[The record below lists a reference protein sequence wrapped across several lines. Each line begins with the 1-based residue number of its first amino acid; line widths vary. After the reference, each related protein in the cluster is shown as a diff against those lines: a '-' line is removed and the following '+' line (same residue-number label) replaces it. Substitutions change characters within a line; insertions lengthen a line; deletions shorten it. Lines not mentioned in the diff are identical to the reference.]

1 MKCIKL
7 LFIMLFLVLSCDSD
21 QENKQNQYQFI
32 PQNTQ
37 AVVKINEGSLF
48 KETWNNSPS
57 IKFLSPKKEEIKIL
71 ISLLSNTSEASSF
84 LCFSPTGKNKF
95 SPLLIQ
101 QKYKDTIDSSL
112 EQSKYSG
119 FNIREFS
126 VRGLDFFKIN
136 IGQSEITS
144 SSKLIIEN
152 IIRNHQSNQPGIFD
166 KDFYQLVDNLE
177 EKSVFNILINKKSNS
192 FLNSFLPKLNFF
204 PNFNENW
211 FAFDGNFNSP
221 LIGLDGITI
230 TRDSMPSKLSV
241 FKNMKPNKIRS
252 TKLIPQSFNS
262 FFSFPMENIP
272 QFTDQIK
279 TYAKFHNTAIDTK
292 ALKIFSSIDEIT
304 IMNHNEG
311 DAVILHRSN
320 LNQFIFDSFIEEVEY
335 RDISYG
341 KISKSP
347 KALNSILKL
356 FKIEFNAK
364 YITSIDDFYVLSNQE
379 SLIKKIIGSFRDS
392 KTISSNENFISLI
405 KSLSDLNSGI
415 WISKTNVFNSKK
427 NLLSFNSTKFPLIA
441 MQWVNDKEI
450 SHMHIRFGDEVP
462 ENKKNTVVNQTSI
475 ISESIISSNPKWI
488 KNHRSNGY
496 DIIFQ
501 DNNNV
506 LYLYSNKGSLYWK
519 KKLSEK
525 IIGDISQV
533 DLYKNKK
540 LQMAFRTKNHFMI
553 LDRNGRIVKP
563 FDKNIKSNSNNIPL
577 AVFDYDDNRNY
588 RFLLVQDN
596 DIRML
601 DSKGKKV
608 KGFKFS
614 KTKSPIIQPIKH
626 IKIKGKDFI
635 IVREENG
642 TINILNR
649 RGKRILNIESNLL
662 LSKNPVWSY
671 LDTFTTSDIKGNMV
685 QIDTKGNVIKTPEEW
700 ASNHLLEMTT
710 KTLVSISE
718 NIITIKGIPVKLPY
732 GNFTRPKIFYINNT
746 IYIATT
752 DLDSQK
758 VYLFL
763 SNGNSVQGFPVYG
776 TSAVDIINADNDKS
790 LEMIVQSE
798 NDGIIIYQIN

>member
-1 MKCIKL
+1 MKYIKF
-7 LFIMLFLVLSCDSD
+7 LFIILFLVLSCDSD
-21 QENKQNQYQFI
+21 QENNQNLHQFI

-37 AVVKINEGSLF
+37 AIIKINEGSLF
-48 KETWNNSPS
+48 KETWINTPS
-57 IKFLSPKKEEIKIL
+57 VKFLSPKKEEIKIL
-71 ISLLSNTSEASSF
+71 ISSIRNTSEVSSF
-84 LCFSPTGKNKF
+84 LCFSPTGKDKF

-101 QKYKDTIDSSL
+101 QKNKDTINSSL
-112 EQSKYSG
+112 EYSNYSG
-119 FNIREFS
+119 FNINEIS
-126 VRGLDFFKIN
+126 IKGVDFFKIDIN
-136 IGQSEITS
+136 QSEIIS

-152 IIRNHQSNQPGIFD
+152 IIRNYQSNQPGIDD

-177 EKSVFNILINKKSNS
+177 KKSVFNILINKKSNS
-192 FLNSFLPKLNFF
+192 FLNKFLPKLNLF

-211 FAFDGNFNSP
+211 IAFDGNFNSP

-230 TRDSMPSKLSV
+230 TKDSIPSRLGV
-241 FKNMKPNKIRS
+241 FKNLKPNKIRS
-252 TKLIPQSFNS
+252 AKIIPESFNS
-262 FFSFPMENIP
+262 FFSFPTENIP
-272 QFTDQIK
+272 QLADQIK
-279 TYAKFHNTAIDTK
+279 TYAKFHNTAINTK
-292 ALKIFSSIDEIT
+292 ALKKFSSIDEFT
-304 IMNHNEG
+304 IVEHNEG
-311 DAVILHRSN
+311 DAVILHRTN
-320 LNQFIFDSFIEEVEY
+320 LNQFIVNSFIEESLY
-335 RDISYG
+335 RNISYG
-341 KISKSP
+341 RINKSP
-347 KALNSILKL
+347 EALNSILKL
-356 FKIEFNAK
+356 FKIKFNTK
-364 YITSIDDFYVLSNQE
+364 YIAIIDDFYVLSNQE
-379 SLIKKIIGSFRDS
+379 SLIKRIINSVKDDA
-392 KTISSNENFISLI
+392 TISNNENFISLI
-405 KSLSDLNSGI
+405 KSLSDLHSGI
-415 WISKTNVFNSKK
+415 WISKTDSFNSKK
-427 NLLSFNSTKFPLIA
+427 NLQDFNSKKFPLLA

-450 SHMHIRFGDEVP
+450 SHLHIRFGAEIP
-462 ENKKNTVVNQTSI
+462 KNKKNTVVNQTSI
-475 ISESIISSNPKWI
+475 ISESSIISNPKWVR
-488 KNHRSNGY
+488 NHRSNGY

-501 DNNNV
+501 DDNNV
-506 LYLYSNKGSLYWK
+506 LYLYSNKGNLFWK
-519 KKLSEK
+519 KKLDEK
-525 IIGDISQV
+525 IIGDIKQV
-533 DLYKNKK
+533 DLFKNKK
-540 LQMAFRTKNHFMI
+540 LQIAFRTKNHFMI
-553 LDRNGRIVKP
+553 LDRNGKIVKP
-563 FDKNIKSNSNNIPL
+563 FDKDIKSNLNNIPL

-685 QIDTKGNVIKTPEEW
+685 QNDTKGNVIKTPEEW
-700 ASNHLLEMTT
+700 ASNDLLEMTT